1 MWLRYNTNM
10 KQLGK
15 MENLFFAYVQMRR
28 LKTVRSGDMQDA
40 LDLSAI
46 QERKL
51 LSRLSRAKM
60 ITRVRRGLYLV
71 PERLPLG
78 GIWTA
83 DATLALNTLMEELG
97 GQYQICGLNAFNYY
111 GYDEQMPMRIY
122 AYNNKISGERTLG
135 AITVNLIRVDVKRLG
150 ATKKVKREDGII
162 AVYPSRARALLDA
175 VYDWARFNTLPRAY
189 RWIRSDLRGRRVT
202 PEELAGV
209 TLRFGD
215 IGTVRRIGALLESE
229 GAEETTLRKLEKPL
243 KPTSAFIPFVPG
255 KPKKGKA
262 NKRWGVVMNES

>member
-1 MWLRYNTNM
+1 M

-15 MENLFFAYVQMRR
+15 IENLFFAYIQMRR
-28 LKTVRSGDMQDA
+28 LKSVRAGDMQEA

-51 LSRLSRAKM
+51 LSRLSRAKL

-78 GIWTA
+78 GVWTA
-83 DATLALNTLMEELG
+83 DAIFSLNTLMEELG
-97 GQYQICGLNAFNYY
+97 GRYQICGLNAFNYY
-111 GYDEQMPMRIY
+111 GYDEQVPMRIY
-122 AYNNKISGERTLG
+122 AYNNKISGERALG
-135 AITVNLIRVDVKRLG
+135 AVTVNLIRVDTKRLG
-150 ATKKVKREDGII
+150 ATRKIKKRDGITTI
-162 AVYPSRARALLDA
+162 YPSRARTLLDA

-189 RWIRSDLRGRRVT
+189 KWIRGDLREKRVT
-202 PEELAGV
+202 PDELAGV

-215 IGTVRRIGALLESE
+215 VGTVRRMGALLESE
-229 GAEETTLRKLEKPL
+229 GADETTLQNLEKTL

-255 KPKKGKA
+255 KPKRGRV